1 MEHFLQKRK
10 FLSAQTD
17 ILIKGCQ
24 QNELHAQEQLY
35 KLYYPEMIKICFR
48 YAGNSGDA
56 GTIYNNAMLRVF
68 KYIGQYKD
76 EGKPGAWIKTIV
88 VNCCIDF
95 CRQKNNF
102 QQSVPY
108 TGQEEVVIRPEAFDR
123 LSGKEVQQLI
133 AQLPPATATVFNLFV
148 YEGFT
153 HKQIGGHVG
162 ISDSTSKWHVAEAKK
177 LLKQKLETFT
187 ETELQRN
194 AAG

>member
-35 KLYYPEMIKICFR
+35 KLYYAEMIKICFR
-48 YAGNSGDA
+48 YAGNAGDA

-108 TGQEEVVIRPEAFDR
+108 TGQEEAVIRPEAFDR

-133 AQLPPATATVFNLFV
+133 AQLPTATATVFNLFV

-153 HKQIGGHVG
+153 HKQIGGHIG

>member
-1 MEHFLQKRK
+1 
-10 FLSAQTD
+10 LSAQTD

-24 QNELHAQEQLY
+24 QNELHSQEQLY
-35 KLYYPEMIKICFR
+35 KLFYPDMIKICFR
-48 YAGNSGDA
+48 YTNNAGDA
-56 GTIYNNAMLRVF
+56 GTIYNNAMMRVF
-68 KYIGQYKD
+68 KNIMQYND
-76 EGKPGAWIKTIV
+76 EGKLVAWIKTIV

-95 CRQKNNF
+95 CKRKNIF

-108 TGQEEVVIRPEAFDR
+108 VDQNEAVIRPEAFDR

-148 YEGFT
+148 YEGMT
-153 HKQIGGHVG
+153 HKQIGGQLD
-162 ISDSTSKWHVAEAKK
+162 ISDNTSKWHVAEAKK

>member
-24 QNELHAQEQLY
+24 QNELNSQEQLY
-35 KLYYPEMIKICFR
+35 KLFYPEMIKICFR
-48 YAGNSGDA
+48 YAGNPGDA

-76 EGKPGAWIKTIV
+76 EGKSGAWIKRIV

-102 QQSVPY
+102 QSVPY
-108 TGQEEVVIRPEAFDR
+108 TGQDETVIRPEAFDR
-123 LSGKEVQQLI
+123 LSGKEVQLLI

-153 HKQIGGHVG
+153 HKQIGEHVG